1 MISFHK
7 KILFVHRSVLSFERA
22 KNWCC
27 IPFRASFIVHFK
39 GFSVSFR
46 HDLDILQCGA
56 NIHLQFTLLSPRS
69 VFPVSLSLFQ
79 QCIHSNG
86 CQLKQECPVNRR
98 ISQYQKQF
106 QGLLYVQQYGRQKL
120 IGNKKISKIIL
131 QYIKLCL

>member
-1 MISFHK
+1 MYNVHTYVVRSLLHCIIVMISFHK
-7 KILFVHRSVLSFERA
+7 KSSLYTGPSSALKEQ

-106 QGLLYVQQYGRQKL
+106 
-120 IGNKKISKIIL
+120 
-131 QYIKLCL
+131 